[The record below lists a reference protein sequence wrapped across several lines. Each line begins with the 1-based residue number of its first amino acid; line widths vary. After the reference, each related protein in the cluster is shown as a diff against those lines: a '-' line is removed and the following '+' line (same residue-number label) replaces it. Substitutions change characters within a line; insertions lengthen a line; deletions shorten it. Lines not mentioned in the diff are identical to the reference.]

1 MEIKSNIAKAQLGDQ
16 VAFTFLLDYYWNE
29 VYGFM
34 LKRTEN
40 EIDAEDI
47 CIETFA
53 KAFDKISTYKAEF
66 QFNTWLIAIAKNVH
80 IDLLRKRKTTVF
92 VNLTVD
98 ETYKTYNLPDTTPT
112 AEDQLITEQNLSNL
126 LHYIKQLKPHYQEV
140 IQLRYFQELSY
151 QEIADHTQEPLNN
164 VKIKLLRAK
173 KLLAE
178 MIGEFRLENERWEK
192 WEVGSGEFEVGS
204 WKSTDNWEQTTDKKT
219 KRWEKLEAGSWEWEV
234 NREQTTDNREQT
246 KRLWDERRF
255 QENP

>member
-178 MIGEFRLENERWEK
+178 MIGEFRLEDERWGK
-192 WEVGSGEFEVGS
+192 WEVGSLKF
-204 WKSTDNWEQTTDKKT
+204 
-219 KRWEKLEAGSWEWEV
+219 EAGSWKLEV
-234 NREQTTDNREQT
+234 NREQTTDNWQNDEEMREVGSG
-246 KRLWDERRF
+246 EY
-255 QENP
+255 EV